1 MAKLP
6 QVRWNDFGVP
16 PILGN
21 LHIAMIRIPTMG
33 WMTIKHIPCLDP
45 RHIKRIEREREQDYT
60 TEVLGTECTE
70 RLSC

>member
-1 MAKLP
+1 
-6 QVRWNDFGVP
+6 
-16 PILGN
+16 
-21 LHIAMIRIPTMG
+21 MG

-45 RHIKRIEREREQDYT
+45 RHIKKNEREREQDYT